1 MKAVIISDVIITP
14 VDNRTTTNIYNKML
28 WWFSLSFCLFGCKI

>member
-14 VDNRTTTNIYNKML
+14 VDNRTTTSIYKNVVVV
-28 WWFSLSFCLFGCKI
+28 FFVFLSFRL